1 MSLVYLMIQLV
12 SGIVGGNAGGAM
24 LRPGITR
31 TVSNSLLGAMG
42 GVCCAQLLGRGPLS
56 SEVLDL
62 VSMSMHV
69 AGGVLGG
76 SVLVIITGLLRAAVN
91 ARE

>member
-12 SGIVGGNAGGAM
+12 SGIVGGNAGGSM
-24 LRPGITR
+24 LRPGVTR
-31 TVSNSLLGAMG
+31 TVSNSLLGALG
-42 GVCCAQLLGRGPLS
+42 GVCCAELLGRPMG

-62 VSMSMHV
+62 VSMGINV

-76 SVLVIITGLLRAAVN
+76 SVLVIVTGLLRARRRAVP
-91 ARE
+91 